1 MVVIFSRFAA
11 FTVRHPVVRGM
22 ISYGTLWPTSC
33 LIQQT
38 MLGKTI
44 DNYDWMQALR
54 FSLYGGLF
62 TAPTLYAWIRL
73 STKLWP
79 VTSFRTSVM
88 KALVEQL
95 TYGPAALICFFFGMS
110 LLEGKSIEDAKK
122 VVESKF
128 LPTWKVCACFWPVL
142 QTINFRYIPEHNRV
156 PFVSACS
163 LVWCCFLAYM
173 NQLSLQ
179 KASEL
184 KLTNGLLGA
193 QQVKS

>member
-1 MVVIFSRFAA
+1 MVVLYSRFAA
-11 FTVRHPVVRGM
+11 FAVKHPIVKGM

-38 MLGKTI
+38 ISGKTI
-44 DNYDWMQALR
+44 ENYDWMQMVR

-73 STKLWP
+73 STRLWP
-79 VTSFRTSVM
+79 VTSFKTSIL
-88 KALVEQL
+88 KALVEQV
-95 TYGPAALICFFFGMS
+95 TYGPAALLCFFVGMS
-110 LLEGKSIEDAKK
+110 VLEGKSIEEAKE
-122 VVESKF
+122 VVEKKF
-128 LPTWKVCACFWPVL
+128 LPTWKVGVCVWPVF

-179 KASEL
+179 QASEL
-184 KLTNGLLGA
+184 RLTKPLLA
-193 QQVKS
+193 KETDDE